1 MTVLDLYV
9 ANSDEY
15 NVSSPTIIHLF
26 ESFSFTFRH
35 MWCPQ
40 SEKESRGLHY
50 PVLLLRVTPR
60 LTLFMHD
67 LDSVIC
73 SLGTTMSCYPLHSY
87 ILITK
92 IRYKRLYCTSKFK
105 YCFGVVLHCFGLP
118 LEWFDL
124 QLVLH
129 PLNLSLYQLFMMMN
143 LLAHCAFQ
151 KLASCWLLTWFQIVL
166 ANES

>member
-1 MTVLDLYV
+1 MVPHEHHSPELAHSSSSEGVMTVLDLYV

-124 QLVLH
+124 
-129 PLNLSLYQLFMMMN
+129 
-143 LLAHCAFQ
+143 
-151 KLASCWLLTWFQIVL
+151 
-166 ANES
+166 